1 MLLHNLTEA
10 ECENFRHGCN
20 FTDEERAIFDLRVKG
35 KSRVEIAASM
45 AISIATTDRRLH
57 GIYQKVNKVKE
68 PGF

>member
-20 FTDEERAIFDLRVKG
+20 FTGEERAIFDLRVKG

-45 AISIATTDRRLH
+45 AISIATTDRRLR
-57 GIYQKVNKVKE
+57 GIYEKVNRAKE
-68 PGF
+68 SGF

>member
-45 AISIATTDRRLH
+45 AISIATTDRRLR
-57 GIYQKVNKVKE
+57 GIYEKVNKANE
-68 PGF
+68 LGR

>member
-45 AISIATTDRRLH
+45 AISIATTDRRLR
-57 GIYQKVNKVKE
+57 GIKNKIQRVE
-68 PGF
+68 ESGF

>member
-1 MLLHNLTEA
+1 MLLNNLTEE

-45 AISIATTDRRLH
+45 AISIATTDRRLR
-57 GIYQKVNKVKE
+57 GIYEKVNKAKE
-68 PGF
+68 SGR

>member
-45 AISIATTDRRLH
+45 AISIATTDRRLR
-57 GIYQKVNKVKE
+57 GIYEKLNKAKE
-68 PGF
+68 SGN

>member
-35 KSRVEIAASM
+35 KSRVEIAASL
-45 AISIATTDRRLH
+45 AISIATTDRRLR
-57 GIYQKVNKVKE
+57 GIYAKVNRVKE
-68 PGF
+68 LGR

>member
-45 AISIATTDRRLH
+45 AISIATTDRRLR
-57 GIYQKVNKVKE
+57 GIYEKVNRAKE
-68 PGF
+68 SGN

>member
-45 AISIATTDRRLH
+45 AISIATTDRRLR
-57 GIYQKVNKVKE
+57 GIYEKVNKVRE
-68 PGF
+68 LGS

>member
-45 AISIATTDRRLH
+45 AISIATTDRRLR
-57 GIYQKVNKVKE
+57 GIYEKVNRAKE
-68 PGF
+68 SGR

>member
-20 FTDEERAIFDLRVKG
+20 FADEERAIFDLRVKG

-45 AISIATTDRRLH
+45 AISIATTDRRLR
-57 GIYQKVNKVKE
+57 GIYEKVNRAKE
-68 PGF
+68 SGF

>member
-1 MLLHNLTEA
+1 MLLHNLNEE

-45 AISIATTDRRLH
+45 AISIATTDRRLR
-57 GIYQKVNKVKE
+57 GIYEKVNRAKE
-68 PGF
+68 SGN

>member
-45 AISIATTDRRLH
+45 AISIATTDRRLR
-57 GIYQKVNKVKE
+57 GIYEKVNRAKE
-68 PGF
+68 SGL